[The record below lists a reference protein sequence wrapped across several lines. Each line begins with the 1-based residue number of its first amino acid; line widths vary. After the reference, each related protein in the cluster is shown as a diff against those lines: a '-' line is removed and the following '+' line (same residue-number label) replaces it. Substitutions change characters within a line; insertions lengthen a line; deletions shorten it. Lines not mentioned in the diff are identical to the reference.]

1 MKSLEEMIAAAQNAA
16 QTIQTQMEQAQTVL
30 DTIEVEG
37 AAGGGLVK
45 IRATAKG
52 RILGVSIDDSLMD
65 LSEKQMLEDLLAAAF
80 NDAREKADA
89 ASNEEMGKMTSGLP
103 LPPSERMCSSSSSG
117 CSPTWPSAPRR
128 AGSSAPPSLGPGP
141 RPS

>member
-16 QTIQTQMEQAQTVL
+16 QTIQAQMEQAQASL

-52 RILGVSIDDSLMD
+52 RILGVTIDDSLMVPSD
-65 LSEKQMLEDLLAAAF
+65 KQMLEDLIAAAI
-80 NDAREKADA
+80 NDCRTKADL
-89 ASNEEMGKMTSGLP
+89 ASNAEMQKLTQGLP
-103 LPPSERMCSSSSSG
+103 LP
-117 CSPTWPSAPRR
+117 
-128 AGSSAPPSLGPGP
+128 AGFKMPFS
-141 RPS
+141 

>member
-37 AAGGGLVK
+37 ASGGGLVR

-65 LSEKQMLEDLLAAAF
+65 LSEKAMLEDLIAAAI
-80 NDAREKADA
+80 NDCRTKADA
-89 ASNEEMGKMTSGLP
+89 ASNAEMAKLTQGLP
-103 LPPSERMCSSSSSG
+103 IPPGFKMPFS
-117 CSPTWPSAPRR
+117 
-128 AGSSAPPSLGPGP
+128 
-141 RPS
+141 